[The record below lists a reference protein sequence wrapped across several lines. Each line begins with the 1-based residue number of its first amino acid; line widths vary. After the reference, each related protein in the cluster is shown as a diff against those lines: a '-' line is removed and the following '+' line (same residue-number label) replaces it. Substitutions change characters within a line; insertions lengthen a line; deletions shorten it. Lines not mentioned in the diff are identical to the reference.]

1 MHGRMKRNK
10 KITVIL
16 PAYNA
21 EKTLKN
27 TLNDIPKEC
36 VDDIILVDD
45 ASTDNTVSLAK
56 ELNLY
61 VVKHTKNRG
70 YGGNQKTC
78 YQEALRRGAD
88 IVIMVHPDHQYDPFY
103 IPQLLEPLL
112 NNSADAVFG
121 SRMMIRG
128 AAIRGSMPQW
138 KYIMNIVLTKLEN
151 HVLSLQLTEYHSGF
165 RAYSRTVLESVPY
178 LLNSDNFV
186 FDTEII
192 VQMKLKN
199 FRIKEIPIQARY
211 FKDASTINFFQSTL
225 YGFSIVRTMIKYIF
239 HKSGIKRYEQFSF

>member
-1 MHGRMKRNK
+1 M
-10 KITVIL
+10 
-16 PAYNA
+16 
-21 EKTLKN
+21 
-27 TLNDIPKEC
+27 
-36 VDDIILVDD
+36 
-45 ASTDNTVSLAK
+45 
-56 ELNLY
+56 
-61 VVKHTKNRG
+61 
-70 YGGNQKTC
+70 
-78 YQEALRRGAD
+78 
-88 IVIMVHPDHQYDPFY
+88 
-103 IPQLLEPLL
+103 
-112 NNSADAVFG
+112 
-121 SRMMIRG
+121 
-128 AAIRGSMPQW
+128 
-138 KYIMNIVLTKLEN
+138 VLTIEN